1 MASAVRGWQ
10 VSRRNGGYWWYVN
23 FIELFLETAEGGN
36 FISFVG
42 LAACNIA
49 LCATLLALGVERE
62 TCGEVALNISEAV
75 VLY

>member
-23 FIELFLETAEGGN
+23 FIELFLETAEGGS
-36 FISFVG
+36 FFSFVG

-49 LCATLLALGVERE
+49 LCATSPVLGAARD
-62 TCGEVALNISEAV
+62 TSGEVTLNITEAV